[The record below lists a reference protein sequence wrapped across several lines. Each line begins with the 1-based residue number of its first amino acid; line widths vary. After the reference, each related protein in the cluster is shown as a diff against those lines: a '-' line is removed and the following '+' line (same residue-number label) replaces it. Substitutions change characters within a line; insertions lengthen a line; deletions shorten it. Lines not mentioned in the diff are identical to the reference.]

1 MTTDMKGMDLQG
13 LPRTKE
19 LVDLLPAD
27 LKNSI
32 KTSSVVKNV
41 TTINVPLDIFY
52 DIIAWIQNN
61 LTVDLISFHASD
73 EREASKIFKLHL
85 VLSMIG
91 NRYLTIT
98 TDVNPAKPSYKS
110 ITPVIYAAYWYE
122 REIKDFFGIIAE
134 GHPDPRPL
142 VLWDNWPENT
152 FPLRKDFAWNTKV
165 PPTPANFTFRHVDG
179 DGVFEVSVGPVHAG
193 IIEPGHFRFSV
204 AGEPIINLEIRLGY
218 VHKGIEKLSE
228 QTPYENGVYL
238 AERVS
243 GDNGLAHAV
252 AYCQA
257 VENLAGV
264 EIPARARYIRTVL
277 LEFERLYN
285 LFRDVAGI
293 TLVTAF
299 NTGAML
305 AYSGQEEL
313 MQLNDVLTGSRF
325 LRGSVCVG
333 GVRQDLRADD
343 GKKINEKIDKLAKD
357 LDTLVGMVT
366 RMPSLLDRTQTTG
379 VLTKKIAK
387 DLDFVGPVV
396 RACGIDRDVRRDHPY
411 AAYGDVKFDVVT
423 REAGDV
429 HARYLVKIGE
439 IYQAMKIIKQALE
452 NMPAGPL
459 VVPLG
464 KVPEGKVGFSLVEA
478 PRGEVMHWILG
489 GKGKPYRHKIRDPSF
504 NNWVAIEQAAIG
516 YLGNIVPDFP
526 LINKSMNLSY
536 SGNDL

>member
-1 MTTDMKGMDLQG
+1 MMTDK
-13 LPRTKE
+13 KE
-19 LVDLLPAD
+19 IVDLLPVD
-27 LKNSI
+27 LKLSI
-32 KTSSVVKNV
+32 TSSSIVKNNNVISIPLANFNDLV
-41 TTINVPLDIFY
+41 TW
-52 DIIAWIQNN
+52 IASN

-73 EREASKIFKLHL
+73 DRENSKSFKLFL
-85 VLSMIG
+85 IFSMIG
-91 NRYLTIT
+91 DRFLTIT
-98 TDVNPAKPSYKS
+98 TNVDPAKPAFKS
-110 ITPVIYAAYWYE
+110 ITPVVYAAYWFE
-122 REIKDFFGIIAE
+122 REIKDFFGIIPE

-142 VLWDNWPENT
+142 ILWDNWPDNT
-152 FPLRKDFAWNTKV
+152 FPLRKDFAWNAKV
-165 PPTPANFTFRHVDG
+165 PLHTASFPFRRIEG
-179 DGVFEVSVGPVHAG
+179 DGVYEISVGPVHAG
-193 IIEPGHFRFSV
+193 IIEPGHFNFSV
-204 AGEPIINLEIRLGY
+204 AGEPIINLEVRLGY

-228 QTPYENGVYL
+228 QTTYQNGVYL

-257 VENLAGV
+257 VENLAGI

-277 LEFERLYN
+277 LECERLYN

-293 TLVTAF
+293 TLVTGF
-299 NTGAML
+299 NAGMAL

-313 MQLNDVLTGSRF
+313 MQMNDSLTGSRF
-325 LRGSVCVG
+325 LRGVTSLG
-333 GVRQDLRADD
+333 GVRQDLNADD
-343 GKKINEKIDKLAKD
+343 MKRINEKISKLAAD

-379 VLTKKIAK
+379 VITKQIAK

-396 RACGIDRDVRRDHPY
+396 RASGIQRDVRRDHPY
-411 AAYGDVKFDVVT
+411 AAYGSLDFDVVT
-423 REAGDV
+423 RESGDV

-439 IYQAMKIIKQALE
+439 IYQSMKIITQAIE
-452 NMPAGPL
+452 KMPAGPL
-459 VVPLG
+459 AVPVE
-464 KVPEGKVGFSLVEA
+464 KVPEGEVGFSLVEA

-504 NNWVAIEQAAIG
+504 NNWIAIEQAALG
-516 YLGNIVPDFP
+516 YVGNIVPDFP